1 MGAVLHENEDQS
13 LVSRPILS
21 VLAFEGSEP
30 VADARHAARRFMT
43 EVQAVHGIPVSDRA
57 IGTVQLVVS
66 ELVTNAYKYAPGPCL
81 LDLEVSDGAVE
92 ISVWD
97 SDPTLPAV
105 RAADPGRIG
114 QHGLEIVMG
123 VCRGIEQW
131 ISVRGENLAN
141 PVVLELDRTVAGG
154 DRTGPPGLDGRHT
167 LRGGQ
172 GLRRGSAARPR
183 AACGAAET
191 ARKASLTCGNG

>member
-1 MGAVLHENEDQS
+1 MRAVKFRGHAYAVSRVAQDEGGGVGAVLHENEDQS

-43 EVQAVHGIPVSDRA
+43 EVQAVQGIPVSDRA
-57 IGTVQLVVS
+57 IGAVQLVVS

-123 VCRGIEQW
+123 VCRSFEVCREPVGKR
-131 ISVRGENLAN
+131 VRAT
-141 PVVLELDRTVAGG
+141 VVLADDPGGHPAGC
-154 DRTGPPGLDGRHT
+154 L
-167 LRGGQ
+167 L
-172 GLRRGSAARPR
+172 
-183 AACGAAET
+183 
-191 ARKASLTCGNG
+191 